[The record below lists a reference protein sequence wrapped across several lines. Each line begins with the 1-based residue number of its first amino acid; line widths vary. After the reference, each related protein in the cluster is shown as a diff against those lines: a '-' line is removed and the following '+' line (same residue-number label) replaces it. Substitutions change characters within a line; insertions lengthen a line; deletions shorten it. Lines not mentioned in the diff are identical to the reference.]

1 MNKTELLHRQ
11 QALLQKSARL
21 REQLKIQSR
30 VLVKPLGLLD
40 QGRRL
45 AQWLG
50 RHPVLPA
57 SALVLGVVLKPKRAL
72 VWGGRLLW
80 AWKTSQTVKKWMM
93 VNRKI

>member
-1 MNKTELLHRQ
+1 MNKTELLYRQ
-11 QALLQKSARL
+11 RNLVHKNAQL
-21 REQLKIQSR
+21 REQLKVQSS

-45 AQWLG
+45 VQWLG

-80 AWKTSQTVKKWMM
+80 AWKTSQTVKKWLLI
-93 VNRKI
+93 NRK

>member
-1 MNKTELLHRQ
+1 MNKTELLYRQ
-11 QALLQKSARL
+11 RNLVHKNAQL
-21 REQLKIQSR
+21 REQLKVQSS

-45 AQWLG
+45 VQWLG

-80 AWKTSQTVKKWMM
+80 AWKTSQTVKKWLLT
-93 VNRKI
+93 NRK

>member
-1 MNKTELLHRQ
+1 MNKTELLYRQ
-11 QALLQKSARL
+11 RNLVNKNAQL
-21 REQLKIQSR
+21 REQLKVQSS

-45 AQWLG
+45 VQWLG

-80 AWKTSQTVKKWMM
+80 AWKTSQTVKKWLLI
-93 VNRKI
+93 NRK